1 GHRPDSG
8 SGPDPRRLPP
18 VRRRG
23 HPSAALHQA
32 RACAGLRH
40 PPDRAPAGAVVGPGP
55 RQRRGQAP
63 GTGACR
69 APGRTH
75 RPDAGDATD
84 PAGPGPPVPWR
95 RPARLPDPGRPRRR
109 QRRGCSLERDVV
121 VAEAVVEA
129 AFCRRLGRLRRG
141 VALLATAAVLAARC
155 GAALRTLTAAFATAA
170 ATQHLHLVGDDV
182 GAVALLAVLPGV
194 LVVADLAFDIHL
206 RALA

>member
-1 GHRPDSG
+1 
-8 SGPDPRRLPP
+8 
-18 VRRRG
+18 
-23 HPSAALHQA
+23 
-32 RACAGLRH
+32 
-40 PPDRAPAGAVVGPGP
+40 
-55 RQRRGQAP
+55 
-63 GTGACR
+63 
-69 APGRTH
+69 
-75 RPDAGDATD
+75 
-84 PAGPGPPVPWR
+84 
-95 RPARLPDPGRPRRR
+95 
-109 QRRGCSLERDVV
+109 DVV

-206 RALA
+206 RALAQVLGDDLAQLAEEHHAVPFGAFLGVALAVLAHAGGGQADAGHGHA